1 MLKEIYGPCKLCGN
15 TSLNLVLQATDFQIL
30 ECNKCKIAFT
40 NPPPTLP
47 DYVNMDFHSG
57 ENKEKAEKLTYI
69 EDLQPD
75 WQMLIRMQAKMI
87 TDNFGKDANI
97 LEIGC
102 GEGILLDEV
111 RKAGFK
117 NVEGIE
123 PSSTGARR
131 AIKKGLAV
139 KNTYFNEGVTD
150 KKFNLVMM
158 SHVFEHIE
166 DPIPFIK
173 KVAGILKPNGS
184 IMLTQTNY
192 KALLPRFRKE
202 KWYAWVPDQHFWHF
216 TPLGLKKMFTGI
228 GFKTTEL
235 NYCTLVH
242 PRSKLYRIARKLPF
256 LQDQFI
262 ILTKG

>member
-1 MLKEIYGPCKLCGN
+1 MTNYGSCKLCGN
-15 TSLNLVLQATDFQIL
+15 TKLNLVLKADKFEIL
-30 ECNKCKIAFT
+30 ECNNCKIAFT
-40 NPPPTLP
+40 NPPPVIP
-47 DYVNMDFHSG
+47 DYGSMDFHSG
-57 ENKEKAEKLTYI
+57 ENREKAETLTHI
-69 EDLQPD
+69 HDLHTD

-87 TDNFGKDANI
+87 AENFNKDAEI

-111 RKAGFK
+111 RKLGFT
-117 NVEGIE
+117 NVQGIE
-123 PSSTGARR
+123 PSTTASARAQR
-131 AIKKGLAV
+131 KGLNVRNA
-139 KNTYFNEGVTD
+139 YFDVGVTD

-158 SHVFEHIE
+158 SHVYEHIE
-166 DPIPFIK
+166 DPLAFIE
-173 KVAGILKPNGS
+173 KVKGILKSNGS

-216 TPLGLKKMFTGI
+216 TPAGLKKI
-228 GFKTTEL
+228 FKKFGLNTYAL

-262 ILTKG
+262 IIAKQKL